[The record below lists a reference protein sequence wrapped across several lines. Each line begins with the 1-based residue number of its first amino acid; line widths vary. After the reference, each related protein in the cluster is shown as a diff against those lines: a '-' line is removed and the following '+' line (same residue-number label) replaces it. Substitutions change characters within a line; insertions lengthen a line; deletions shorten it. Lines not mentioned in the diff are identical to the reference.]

1 MDMPTV
7 VEAVGI
13 EPTSESLQQ
22 QALHAYPASLLSRPG
37 IRNRPRDPN
46 AIPQKGLDG
55 TLEKPATANE
65 STNVTL
71 QPAPWTEPVER
82 LRYYAAK
89 AN

>member
-1 MDMPTV
+1 M

-22 QALHAYPASLLSRPG
+22 QALHAYPASLVRARAIETGKVTRARSSR
-37 IRNRPRDPN
+37 
-46 AIPQKGLDG
+46 KGLDG
-55 TLEKPATANE
+55 ALEKPATANE

-71 QPAPWTEPVER
+71 QPAPWTEPVKR